1 MDFIRTFTFIASTIM
16 ILIIFYLMV
25 KIVVGL

>member
-1 MDFIRTFTFIASTIM
+1 MDFIKKFTFIASTIM

-25 KIVVGL
+25 KIVAGL